1 MSRIVAVVGGIGA
14 GKSVVSRI
22 LRAEGFRVYDCDSE
36 AKALMDSDRDIHQKL
51 CAAIHPDA
59 VREGVVDR
67 KLIASIVFS
76 DTHKLNELNGIVHA
90 AVRRHFAEWVSHR
103 TGEQILFIETAI
115 LYQSRLDQSVDE
127 VWEVVAPKELRIQRV
142 MHRNL
147 LSRKEV
153 ENRIKSQESNV
164 IERTP
169 LPTTA
174 LINDGVM
181 PLLPQ
186 IKKALQV
193 MDA

>member
-1 MSRIVAVVGGIGA
+1 M
-14 GKSVVSRI
+14 
-22 LRAEGFRVYDCDSE
+22 
-36 AKALMDSDRDIHQKL
+36 
-51 CAAIHPDA
+51 
-59 VREGVVDR
+59 
-67 KLIASIVFS
+67 FS

-90 AVRRHFAEWVSHR
+90 AVRRHFAEWVNQH

-127 VWEVVAPKELRIQRV
+127 VWEVVAPKKLRIERV
-142 MHRNL
+142 MRRNS
-147 LSRKEV
+147 LSREEV
-153 ENRIKSQESNV
+153 ESRVKSQESYV
-164 IERTP
+164 VKRTS
-169 LPTTA
+169 LSTTV